1 MLLNLLFI
9 VYFVI
14 AIPSI
19 FFLSWQQLLI
29 TYIMF
34 WILTDLVNGL
44 FLHRWSAHNL
54 WNPPVWFQNIMSV
67 VSMTALIGTPIS
79 YSAWHRTH
87 HRTSDTTS
95 DPHSPKYMSYL
106 KIIFGTHTHTFN
118 VKKAGS
124 RLKNKW
130 IYFLTKHETVLV
142 YSINIIL
149 FLLLPIE
156 IFLMWVTAVAMS
168 KFWMVFGTGIM
179 CHGYSKGVPTNI
191 PWMYPLIF
199 NDCNHEDHHRSPKL
213 QPLRFDP
220 WVWIITK
227 LRWT

>member
-1 MLLNLLFI
+1 MLLNILFI
-9 VYFVI
+9 TYFAL

-34 WILTDLVNGL
+34 WVLTDLVNGL

-54 WNPPVWFQNIMSV
+54 WNPPVWFQNAMSV

-79 YSAWHRTH
+79 YAAWHRTH
-87 HRTSDTTS
+87 HGTSDTTV
-95 DPHSPKYMSYL
+95 DPHSPKHMSYWS
-106 KIIFGTHTHTFN
+106 IIFGTHTHKFD
-118 VKKAGS
+118 VRKAGN

-142 YSINIIL
+142 YFFNALL
-149 FLLLPIE
+149 FLVLPVDV
-156 IFLMWVTAVAMS
+156 FLMWVIASAMS

-179 CHGYSKGVPTNI
+179 CHGYKKGVPTNV
-191 PWMYPLIF
+191 PYMYPLIF
-199 NDCNHEDHHRSPKL
+199 NDCNHKDHHKTPKL
-213 QPLRFDP
+213 QPLRFDF
-220 WVWIITK
+220 WVWIIKK
-227 LRWT
+227 LRWA